1 MKRGTLNAEETL
13 MLLFDFS
20 LRALDDLETQDR
32 EGRLTDYQRGLKSI
46 HVEYLEQIQKNWEKA
61 IDVGL
66 DFDIED
72 TFPV

>member
-1 MKRGTLNAEETL
+1 MNRGTLNAEETL
-13 MLLFDFS
+13 RLLIDFG
-20 LRALDDLETQDR
+20 LRTLDDLEKQDR
-32 EGRLTDYQRGLKSI
+32 EGNMTDYQRGLKSV

-61 IDVGL
+61 SEAGL